1 MSLVK
6 LKTNGQVTLPSA
18 LRRKAGLNVGD
29 LLEARLEKGKIT
41 LTPKSLIESH
51 ISESIDQIRKGQF
64 YGPFDTAEEMIES
77 LHSGPRERTDR
88 FTVGASGICL
98 ILALVLLSTIAVAG
112 SQARSEPKYLAS
124 VMVRRQVAPARA
136 QVVLDA
142 TTRDYGEV
150 FAGEEL
156 DYLFNVLN
164 AGKAPLELM
173 QRPLSSRGATPSAA
187 RLANR
192 VLQSAGQSFELV
204 RASAR
209 LAAPS

>member
-1 MSLVK
+1 MK
-6 LKTNGQVTLPSA
+6 LLFSPRFLKQYRDAPMQVQKFWLLRMA
-18 LRRKAGLNVGD
+18 NLRR
-29 LLEARLEKGKIT
+29 T
-41 LTPKSLIESH
+41 
-51 ISESIDQIRKGQF
+51 
-64 YGPFDTAEEMIES
+64 
-77 LHSGPRERTDR
+77 SGPRERTDR

-98 ILALVLLSTIAVAG
+98 ILALVLLSTIALAG
-112 SQARSEPKYLAS
+112 SQARSEPKYLAP